1 MVFRITLIG
10 QAIAPENTAKTKAF
24 QYPQE
29 SRPSLLPGMRGM
41 SVSVRLGGIRKFLG
55 LSQKE
60 MGRRVGVSGTT
71 WQNYELENASP
82 NAHVLAHLSGEGFD
96 INWVLTGEG
105 TMRHEE
111 AAPGNPAPGFSELGS
126 RELRRGEIGGEGR
139 HVLVPKLTLRAIEGE
154 DGRRMTVEDR
164 TMLDMVSFRRDFI
177 AGELK
182 AEAADLVAIEAP
194 DDAMLPSIA
203 PGDLL
208 LADTSEPRLRGNGIY
223 VFASGGALTVKRLQI
238 KLDGGITVSG
248 DNSARYPAEEI
259 EPEALGKVRILGR
272 VIWRGGR
279 I

>member
-1 MVFRITLIG
+1 
-10 QAIAPENTAKTKAF
+10 
-24 QYPQE
+24 
-29 SRPSLLPGMRGM
+29 M
-41 SVSVRLGGIRKFLG
+41 SISARLGGIRKFLG

-105 TMRHEE
+105 AMRHED
-111 AAPGNPAPGFSELGS
+111 AAADRPAPGFSELGT

-164 TMLDMVSFRRDFI
+164 VMLDTLSFRRDFI
-177 AGELK
+177 DRDLK
-182 AEAADLVAIEAP
+182 TDAADLVAIEAP

-208 LADTSEPRLRGNGIY
+208 LADTSEPKLRGNGIY
-223 VFASGGALTVKRLQI
+223 IFSSGGALTVRRLQI
-238 KLDGGITVSG
+238 RLDGGFTVSS
-248 DNSARYPAEEI
+248 DNAARYPAEEI

-279 I
+279 L